1 MGLMGKE
8 LDMADGRLIVTITW
22 AYVIALVAVAAATV
36 VWLFVSPSEGSST
49 VAGLWFAVAGFGGLV
64 IVILVLVQ
72 ASRP

>member
-1 MGLMGKE
+1 
-8 LDMADGRLIVTITW
+8 MADGGLIVTLTW

-36 VWLFVSPSEGSST
+36 VWLLLSSSGGSST

-64 IVILVLVQ
+64 IGILLLVQ